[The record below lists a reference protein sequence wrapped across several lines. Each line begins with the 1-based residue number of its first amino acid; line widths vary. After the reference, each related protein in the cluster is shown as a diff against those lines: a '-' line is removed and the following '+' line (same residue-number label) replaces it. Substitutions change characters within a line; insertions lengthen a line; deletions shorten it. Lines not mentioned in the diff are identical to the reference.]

1 MAVELSRADA
11 LALWRAAI
19 SESVR
24 RDGPDL
30 SARQMAILLAVY
42 IGEPPHTVRGL
53 AADLKIAKPAV
64 SRALDRLSILGL
76 VRRKTDPD
84 DRRNVLV
91 QRTVK
96 GATFLSDFAAVVTAA
111 GRALDGG

>member
-1 MAVELSRADA
+1 MQLGRDQIEALETWARVTVTMVRSDAPDLTQRQLAVLM
-11 LALWRAAI
+11 
-19 SESVR
+19 SVR
-24 RDGPDL
+24 L
-30 SARQMAILLAVY
+30 
-42 IGEPPHTVRGL
+42 GEAPHTVRGL
-53 AADLKIAKPAV
+53 AADLNIAKPAV

-111 GRALDGG
+111 GRSLDGG

>member
-1 MAVELSRADA
+1 MELSRADA

-53 AADLKIAKPAV
+53 AGDLNIAKPAV

-96 GATFLSDFAAVVTAA
+96 GATFLSDFASVVTAA
-111 GRALDGG
+111 GRSLDGG